1 MKTNGTKKRNLL
13 GKRSP
18 IPERVFMDTAPGFIV
33 SDDAGCYWYSQD
45 MMDLL
50 SPATHTLALELQ
62 TVGFEYGE

>member
-1 MKTNGTKKRNLL
+1 MKKRNLL
-13 GKRSP
+13 GRKP
-18 IPERVFMDTAPGFIV
+18 EVVERVFMDTAPGFIV
-33 SDDAGCYWYSQD
+33 SDDAGVYWYSMD